1 MDKLRIVSCKLDSD
15 LESSKKQ
22 HTQLVDQCEELKQG
36 REEFMIV
43 AIIHCLTCYM
53 ECPMALLVCAFVV
66 VLTILINDIPCVV
79 EIVTDRKLV
88 KDKPTRNSGSKYGEM
103 LRLRHNSHTD
113 TKSHQQAYTNRNQHY
128 QHHQNQEPALASRLP
143 SPSKPN
149 TKARITN
156 TIKTKNEHKNKQHF
170 TSFTNTIKT
179 KQELPIAIKP

>member
-103 LRLRHNSHTD
+103 LREYVDMVKPAIRMVGG
-113 TKSHQQAYTNRNQHY
+113 NRQM
-128 QHHQNQEPALASRLP
+128 RIR
-143 SPSKPN
+143 PN
-149 TKARITN
+149 VNRGGLQSGGGGWEWLDGFRRGRT
-156 TIKTKNEHKNKQHF
+156 
-170 TSFTNTIKT
+170 
-179 KQELPIAIKP
+179 